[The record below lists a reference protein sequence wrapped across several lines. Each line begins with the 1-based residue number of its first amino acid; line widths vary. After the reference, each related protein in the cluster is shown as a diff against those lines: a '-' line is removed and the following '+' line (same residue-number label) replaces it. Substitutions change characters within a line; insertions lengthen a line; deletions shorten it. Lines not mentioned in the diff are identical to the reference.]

1 MKKIVAIVVLVL
13 YVCSFIVAK
22 CESIN
27 LDSLSD
33 KELIELRN
41 RIDEILS
48 KELDDVKPW
57 YDHGLGRFLP
67 DPNVIIGRQLKS
79 RPYSQMNT
87 DGTFSE
93 TVTGI
98 TYEEY
103 GLYAKAIKSYGY
115 NESIQEYGFGYSA
128 ILNGKY
134 QVTLMYADLPSNDTE
149 DYMMVILDIV
159 S

>member
-1 MKKIVAIVVLVL
+1 MKKVVVILALVL
-13 YVCSFIVAK
+13 CVYSFIMAR

-33 KELIELRN
+33 NELVELRN

-48 KELDDVKPW
+48 KRSDDVKPW
-57 YDHGLGRFLP
+57 YDHGLGQFLP

-115 NESIQEYGFGYSA
+115 NEDIQEYGFGYSA
-128 ILNGKY
+128 ILKGKY
-134 QVTLMYADLPSNDTE
+134 QVTLMYADLPSNDSE
-149 DYMMVILDIV
+149 DYMMVMLDIV